1 MSIINRRN
9 LLILNRAYFISF
21 FNMKTLNGLESCKA
35 FLSLWN
41 KFRQIHKQLPINFL
55 TQKTSNFKEW
65 RMAQVTYTKRA
76 LKRKKTV
83 IIYSTESLSNDRFPS
98 KRGGKN
104 RNVYFFSDLMKN
116 VFKMSLMTFSLLLY
130 FCVLVGFVL
139 IGCFWILRCFT

>member
-1 MSIINRRN
+1 
-9 LLILNRAYFISF
+9 
-21 FNMKTLNGLESCKA
+21 MKTLNGLESCKA

-83 IIYSTESLSNDRFPS
+83 ITYSTESLSNDRCPS
-98 KRGGKN
+98 KHGGKTET
-104 RNVYFFSDLMKN
+104 Y
-116 VFKMSLMTFSLLLY
+116 TFSQTL
-130 FCVLVGFVL
+130 
-139 IGCFWILRCFT
+139 